1 MTVKFRLYRGLEIY
15 PLVFPRRPTLSGRAH
30 DYDEGFDAAV
40 RIQEPTAESGPS
52 RSRVF
57 RLVTQSAYQSTGD
70 ARRACTAYAE
80 QVIDNCPLHQTFF
93 EWDADE
99 SVRIGTKR
107 NVQGSLTTSSKL
119 EIFAGLSR

>member
-30 DYDEGFDAAV
+30 DYEEGFDAAV
-40 RIQEPTAESGPS
+40 RIQEPTVESVPT

-57 RLVTQSAYQSTGD
+57 RLVTQSAYRSAGD

-80 QVIDNCPLHQTFF
+80 QVIDNCPPDEAFF
-93 EWDADE
+93 EWDTGE
-99 SVRIGTKR
+99 SVSIETKR
-107 NVQGSLTTSSKL
+107 NAQGSPAPSKRP
-119 EIFAGLSR
+119 IFADFTR